1 MTKEKEMRFSVYQQK
16 KGWGSL
22 FEVTHYGSESYKPSD
37 FFEYH
42 CVATIEADDLEQVF
56 HIGNG
61 MGPQDRLTRIA
72 ERMHSISVGDIIM
85 NPEGEFFMCDDFGW
99 AQIEVPSVE
108 EIIERGAA

>member
-1 MTKEKEMRFSVYQQK
+1 MRFSVYQQK

-22 FEVTHYGSESYKPSD
+22 VEVTHYGSERYKLSD

-42 CVATIEADDLEQVF
+42 RVATIEADDLEEVF

-72 ERMHSISVGDIIM
+72 ERIHSISVGDIIM

-99 AQIEVPSVE
+99 AEIEVPSVE